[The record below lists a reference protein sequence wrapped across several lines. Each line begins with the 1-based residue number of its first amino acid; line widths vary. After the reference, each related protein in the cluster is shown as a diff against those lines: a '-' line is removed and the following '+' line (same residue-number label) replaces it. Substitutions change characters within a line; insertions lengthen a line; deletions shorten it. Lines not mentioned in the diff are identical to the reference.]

1 MRLEV
6 EAWNLPTIK
15 KLFKHFV
22 NEFSAWLNGLTEG
35 PDNVRIK
42 LSAMFQGDKTVIR
55 RALAAVLFFFGL
67 ALCASAQQLVD
78 KTVATVSDGS
88 RTELITLSD
97 LKWQLALQP
106 NIQLNPPSSED
117 LNRALR
123 LLIDQRLFALE
134 AERLPREP
142 ATKAEIN
149 AKINEIVSYFPTPVE
164 FERRLNLVGFKSVSD
179 PNFEQIIAQRIN
191 IDKYLAFRFRS
202 FIVITADD
210 EAQYYQN
217 VFVPEFRRRNA
228 GVIVP
233 SLDSKRAEIVE
244 SLTEERVGQQ
254 IETFL
259 DEAKRRAEIV
269 ILSPV

>member
-1 MRLEV
+1 
-6 EAWNLPTIK
+6 
-15 KLFKHFV
+15 
-22 NEFSAWLNGLTEG
+22 
-35 PDNVRIK
+35 
-42 LSAMFQGDKTVIR
+42 MFQGDKTAIR
-55 RALAAVLFFFGL
+55 GAIFAVLCCLGL
-67 ALCASAQQLVD
+67 SLYASAQQIVD

-97 LKWQLALQP
+97 LKWQLALQANVP
-106 NIQLNPPSSED
+106 LNPPSSED

-123 LLIDQRLFALE
+123 ILIDQRLFALE

-142 ATKAEIN
+142 PTKEEIKE
-149 AKINEIVSYFPTPVE
+149 KIDEVLSRFTSAAE
-164 FERRLNLVGFKSVSD
+164 FERRLNLVGFKSISD
-179 PNFEQIIAQRIN
+179 LNFEQIMAQRVA
-191 IDKYLAFRFRS
+191 IDKYLEFRFRS

-210 EAQYYQN
+210 EAQYYRN
-217 VFVPEFRRRNA
+217 VFVPDFRRRNP

-233 SLDSKRAEIVE
+233 ALDSVRAKVVTD
-244 SLTEERVGQQ
+244 LTEERVAQQ

>member
-1 MRLEV
+1 M
-6 EAWNLPTIK
+6 IK
-15 KLFKHFV
+15 
-22 NEFSAWLNGLTEG
+22 
-35 PDNVRIK
+35 R
-42 LSAMFQGDKTVIR
+42 M
-55 RALAAVLFFFGL
+55 FFGGFFL
-67 ALCASAQQLVD
+67 LSLCLITSAQQVVD
-78 KTVATVSDGS
+78 KTVATISDGS

-106 NIQLNPPSSED
+106 NVVINPPSSED

-134 AERLPREP
+134 AERLPREAP
-142 ATKAEIN
+142 TKAEIT

-179 PNFEQIIAQRIN
+179 PNFEQIVAQRIA
-191 IDKYLAFRFRS
+191 IDKYLDFRFRS

-210 EAQYYQN
+210 EAQYYRN
-217 VFVPEFRRRNA
+217 VYVPEFRRRNA

-233 SLDSKRAEIVE
+233 SLENKRAEIVE
-244 SLTEERVGQQ
+244 ALTEERVAQQ

-259 DEAKRRAEIV
+259 DEAKRRAEVV

>member
-1 MRLEV
+1 M
-6 EAWNLPTIK
+6 
-15 KLFKHFV
+15 
-22 NEFSAWLNGLTEG
+22 
-35 PDNVRIK
+35 
-42 LSAMFQGDKTVIR
+42 
-55 RALAAVLFFFGL
+55 
-67 ALCASAQQLVD
+67 VD

-88 RTELITLSD
+88 RTELITYSD

-106 NIQLNPPSSED
+106 NVQINPPSSED

-123 LLIDQRLFALE
+123 LLIDQRFFALE
-134 AERLPREP
+134 AERLPRDP
-142 ATKAEIN
+142 ATKAEIT
-149 AKINEIVSYFPTPVE
+149 AKINEIVSYFSTPAE

-179 PNFEQIIAQRIN
+179 PNFEQIVAQRIA
-191 IDKYLAFRFRS
+191 IDKYLDFRFRS

-210 EAQYYQN
+210 EAQYYRN
-217 VFVPEFRRRNA
+217 VYVPEFRRRNA

-233 SLDSKRAEIVE
+233 SLESRRAEIVQA
-244 SLTEERVGQQ
+244 LTEERVGQQ

>member
-1 MRLEV
+1 MCQGV
-6 EAWNLPTIK
+6 E
-15 KLFKHFV
+15 
-22 NEFSAWLNGLTEG
+22 
-35 PDNVRIK
+35 R
-42 LSAMFQGDKTVIR
+42 VIR
-55 RALAAVLFFFGL
+55 RIFFSSIFL
-67 ALCASAQQLVD
+67 LSLCLCAPAQQMVD
-78 KTVATVSDGS
+78 KTVATVSDGG
-88 RTELITLSD
+88 RTELITFSD

-106 NIQLNPPSSED
+106 NVPINPPSSED

-134 AERLPREP
+134 AERLPREAP
-142 ATKAEIN
+142 TKAEIN
-149 AKINEIVSYFPTPVE
+149 AKISEIVSYFPTPAE

-179 PNFEQIIAQRIN
+179 PNFEQIVAQRIA

-210 EAQYYQN
+210 EAQYYRN
-217 VFVPEFRRRNA
+217 VYVPEFRRRNP

-233 SLDSKRAEIVE
+233 SRESKRAEIVE
-244 SLTEERVGQQ
+244 ALTEERVAQQ

-269 ILSPV
+269 VMARM

>member
-1 MRLEV
+1 
-6 EAWNLPTIK
+6 
-15 KLFKHFV
+15 
-22 NEFSAWLNGLTEG
+22 
-35 PDNVRIK
+35 
-42 LSAMFQGDKTVIR
+42 MFPGAKTVIR
-55 RALAAVLFFFGL
+55 HVLAGGLFLVSGCIFL
-67 ALCASAQQLVD
+67 SAQQIVD
-78 KTVATVSDGS
+78 KTVATVSDGG
-88 RTELITLSD
+88 RTELVTLSD

-106 NIQLNPPSSED
+106 NVPIDPPSSED

-149 AKINEIVSYFPTPVE
+149 AKINEIVSYFPTPAD
-164 FERRLNLVGFKSVSD
+164 FERRLSLVGFKSVSD
-179 PNFEQIIAQRIN
+179 PNFEEIVAQRIA
-191 IDKYLAFRFRS
+191 IDKYLTFRFRS

-210 EAQYYQN
+210 EAQYYN
-217 VFVPEFRRRNA
+217 SVYLPEFRRRNP

-244 SLTEERVGQQ
+244 ALTEERVGQQ
-254 IETFL
+254 IEAFL
-259 DEAKRRAEIV
+259 DEAKRRGEIV